1 MARLPRGWAAWLGR
15 RLGDLAFVVVAPR
28 RRVALSNLERALP
41 GVAAAE
47 RRRICRASFQ
57 HLGLMFVELCTAL
70 SRPLER
76 TLEGITVDGLHHLR
90 NAVETHGS
98 ALVLTAHLGNWEL
111 LAVAHRLSGFP
122 LSVVV
127 RPLDAPW
134 LDAVADRLRRK
145 TGIELIYK
153 RGALRP
159 VLGALQRGRL
169 VGILMDQNAGRREG
183 IFVSFFGW
191 PASTSRSIAVLA
203 LRTGTPV
210 VPIFI
215 YRQDLGRHRMVIHPA
230 LPVDTKADDGD
241 PVAELT
247 QRCTTSIEDAIGA
260 APEQWLWLHNRW
272 RTRPPA
278 ESRIAP

>member
-1 MARLPRGWAAWLGR
+1 VAWLPRRWAAWLGR
-15 RLGDLAFVVVAPR
+15 RLGDLAFLVVSSR
-28 RRVALSNLERALP
+28 RRVARANLDRALP
-41 GVAAAE
+41 DITAAD
-47 RRRICRASFQ
+47 RQRICRASFQ

-90 NAVETHGS
+90 TAVGTRGS

-111 LAVAHRLSGFP
+111 LTVAHRLVGVP

-145 TGIELIYK
+145 AGVELIDK

-159 VLGALQRGRL
+159 VLGALSRGRL
-169 VGILMDQNAGRREG
+169 VGILMDQNAARREG
-183 IFVSFFGW
+183 IFVSFFGQ

-203 LRTGTPV
+203 LRTRTPV

-215 YRQDLGRHRMVIHPA
+215 YREDLGRHRVVIHPA
-230 LPVDTKADDGD
+230 LPVDGNGD
-241 PVAELT
+241 EGDAVAQLT
-247 QRCTTSIEDAIGA
+247 QRCTTSIEEAVGR

-272 RTRPPA
+272 RTRPPS
-278 ESRIAP
+278 ECRVAP

>member
-1 MARLPRGWAAWLGR
+1 VAWLPPGLAAWLGR
-15 RLGDLAFVVVAPR
+15 RLGDLAFVVVASR
-28 RRVALSNLERALP
+28 RHVALTNLERALP
-41 GVAAAE
+41 AVAATE

-70 SRPLER
+70 TRPLQR
-76 TLEGITVDGLHHLR
+76 TLESITVDGLHHLR
-90 NAVETHGS
+90 SAVETHGG
-98 ALVLTAHLGNWEL
+98 ALALTAHLGNWEL
-111 LAVAHRLSGFP
+111 LAVAHRLTGVP
-122 LSVVV
+122 LSIVV

-145 TGIELIYK
+145 AGVELIDK

-159 VLGALQRGRL
+159 VLGALKRGRL
-169 VGILMDQNAGRREG
+169 VGILMDQNVARREG
-183 IFVSFFGW
+183 IFVSFFGR

-210 VPIFI
+210 VPIYI
-215 YRQDLGRHRMVIHPA
+215 YRQDGRHRVVIHPA
-230 LPVDTKADDGD
+230 LSVDPKAADGD
-241 PVAELT
+241 AVTELT

-272 RTRPPA
+272 RTRPPS
-278 ESRIAP
+278 ERRVTP

>member
-1 MARLPRGWAAWLGR
+1 VAWLPRGSAAWLGR
-15 RLGDLAFVVVAPR
+15 RLGDLAFVVVVPR
-28 RRVALSNLERALP
+28 RRVALANLERALP
-41 GVAAAE
+41 DVAVSE

-57 HLGLMFVELCTAL
+57 HLGLMFVELCAAL
-70 SRPLER
+70 SRPLKH

-90 NAVETHGS
+90 SAVATHGN

-111 LAVAHRLSGFP
+111 LAVAHQLGGVPF
-122 LSVVV
+122 SVVV
-127 RPLDAPW
+127 RPLDASW

-145 TGIELIYK
+145 TGIELIDK

-169 VGILMDQNAGRREG
+169 VGILMDQNAARREG
-183 IFVSFFGW
+183 IFVSFFGR
-191 PASTSRSIAVLA
+191 PASTSKSIAVLA

-215 YRQDLGRHRMVIHPA
+215 YREDLGRHRVVIHPA
-230 LPVDTKADDGD
+230 LPVDALADDED
-241 PVAELT
+241 AVAALT
-247 QRCTTSIEDAIGA
+247 QRCTTTIETAIGA

-272 RTRPPA
+272 RTRPPS